1 MVLGRVGLLALLA
14 GALVLDAGCSSAPAI
29 PQPQEYLDEQT
40 GATVT
45 VVDAPLVFARER
57 TELAANLRDYVTLAA
72 ASVNRGGKLEYVLV
86 AYVWSTV
93 DARYAPASALADSL
107 LLIADDRR
115 ITLSANGKTPSE
127 LGIARAVHAPAGQGV
142 KPLVFPID
150 LDTLRLVAAA
160 RSLTAHATLGEDR
173 VSYDLWDD
181 QRREL
186 HCSLTFARSRRTA

>member
-127 LGIARAVHAPAGQGV
+127 LGIARAVHAPAGQDV

-150 LDTLRLVAAA
+150 LDTLRFVAAA
-160 RSLTAHATLGEDR
+160 RSLTAQATLGEDR

-181 QRREL
+181 QRRAL
-186 HCSLTFARSRRTA
+186 DRYVRFLNGGR